1 MQSSAVAQRNVQST
15 SAASA
20 SAAAVE
26 ALEGFWATEPLTSG
40 GLTSE
45 QLNRGHD
52 GNGEMAS
59 RSGGVLGAVVCCG
72 VLYCAVLCGAV
83 LSLYLRVAVRQPT
96 PQVRWQGEFRRRG
109 AAAESPKRTR

>member
-26 ALEGFWATEPLTSG
+26 ALEGFWATGPLTSG
-40 GLTSE
+40 GLSSE

-52 GNGEMAS
+52 GNGEMAI

-72 VLYCAVLCGAV
+72 VLYCAVLCS
-83 LSLYLRVAVRQPT
+83 LSISELR
-96 PQVRWQGEFRRRG
+96 
-109 AAAESPKRTR
+109 